1 MRAVLLLIAATSAA
15 CGTTPPAG
23 DGTAC
28 GIAAVAG
35 PAMVL
40 TEFSTAG
47 ATLSVPPATLPPR
60 TVARFVAGPTAA
72 AVVGRNGDSLEVGV
86 EGGIP
91 ENARVG
97 FGVLLTDP
105 VGSVR
110 GVLVYDGLPVLG
122 APRIGTVTV
131 GPTRVPLLGL
141 AIDPAR
147 FEDPRCPFFPDS
159 ILR

>member
-1 MRAVLLLIAATSAA
+1 MRAALLLIAVTTAA

-23 DGTAC
+23 SGTAC

-40 TEFSTAG
+40 SEFSTPG
-47 ATLSVPPATLPPR
+47 ATLAVPPATLPGQV
-60 TVARFVAGPTAA
+60 VARFVAGPAAA
-72 AVVGRNGDSLEVGV
+72 AVLGRNGDSLEVGV
-86 EGGIP
+86 DGGIP
-91 ENARVG
+91 ENAKVG

-105 VGSVR
+105 VGTVR
-110 GVLVYDGLPVLG
+110 GLLIYDGLPVLG
-122 APRIGTVTV
+122 APSIGTVTV
-131 GPTRVPLLGL
+131 GPSRVPLLGI
-141 AIDPAR
+141 AVDPAR